1 MSDRFF
7 DGRRMDNKLVG
18 NFTRY
23 NSSISD
29 TIKSIEE
36 NNKEDFNWKIF
47 GLGVAGAFLSAG
59 ASYGTHRLGNYIM
72 YERPERIR
80 QEAERIRQE
89 TPPEINVEAV
99 IELE

>member
-23 NSSISD
+23 NSSIND

-36 NNKEDFNWKIF
+36 NDKKDFEWKNF
-47 GLGVAGAFLSAG
+47 GLGVLGLIIAGG
-59 ASYGTHRLGNYIM
+59 ATYGTHRLGHYLM

-80 QEAERIRQE
+80 RE
-89 TPPEINVEAV
+89 TPPEINVEPQ